1 MNSTECVIDISSW
14 VLYFL
19 KSYTRAVP
27 CMGESVCSC
36 VCSGNV
42 VFNYIGYDYWVEISV
57 GRKRQNTFHEGVF
70 ETQGTKVR

>member
-1 MNSTECVIDISSW
+1 M
-14 VLYFL
+14 
-19 KSYTRAVP
+19 
-27 CMGESVCSC
+27 CSC

-42 VFNYIGYDYWVEISV
+42 VFNYNGYDYWVEISV